1 MKLTSIVILTF
12 FLLAIVACSDQEEI
26 ISEPTDN
33 CEYVIPKQV
42 ENFKILEGRLGSLE
56 NAIIMS
62 DDNHILFSGTE
73 VINNEFHLLLMKL
86 TLEGNIIWKW
96 RLDDYYNSSALA
108 IEQDEDGN
116 IYIAGSFRATLN
128 ETSQMLVLKFNSEG
142 SLLWQYDEEYFGT
155 AMAHDIVILNDEI
168 IILRRGNGPFQLIK
182 LDPEGRKTD
191 FMRVENLGYTLIKI
205 SDNEFLAN
213 FTLTNIDHTKNRFI
227 QSIIDRNGET
237 LHSNEYWRDF
247 DYINNS
253 IKVKDGEFIS
263 VGSSATE
270 EFGVSQVWIIK
281 TTETGELL
289 WERHYGHESISEAG
303 ISIHQN
309 VDGSFIIAGRYEQ
322 CEEYESFLMN
332 INENGDLININY
344 LEGEGSGYTAKLLK
358 QDNDENILIA
368 TDNYN
373 FYIGKLDNEGN

>member
-1 MKLTSIVILTF
+1 MAKEADKSLDGSETIEAMEDALSIDYSEDALSPED
-12 FLLAIVACSDQEEI
+12 LKRLEDSLADVTNELS
-26 ISEPTDN
+26 S
-33 CEYVIPKQV
+33 KQ
-42 ENFKILEGRLGSLE
+42 
-56 NAIIMS
+56 
-62 DDNHILFSGTE
+62 
-73 VINNEFHLLLMKL
+73 
-86 TLEGNIIWKW
+86 
-96 RLDDYYNSSALA
+96 
-108 IEQDEDGN
+108 Q
-116 IYIAGSFRATLN
+116 ATL
-128 ETSQMLVLKFNSEG
+128 SPSER
-142 SLLWQYDEEYFGT
+142 L
-155 AMAHDIVILNDEI
+155 
-168 IILRRGNGPFQLIK
+168 
-182 LDPEGRKTD
+182 
-191 FMRVENLGYTLIKI
+191 
-205 SDNEFLAN
+205 
-213 FTLTNIDHTKNRFI
+213 
-227 QSIIDRNGET
+227 
-237 LHSNEYWRDF
+237 
-247 DYINNS
+247 
-253 IKVKDGEFIS
+253 
-263 VGSSATE
+263 GSSATE